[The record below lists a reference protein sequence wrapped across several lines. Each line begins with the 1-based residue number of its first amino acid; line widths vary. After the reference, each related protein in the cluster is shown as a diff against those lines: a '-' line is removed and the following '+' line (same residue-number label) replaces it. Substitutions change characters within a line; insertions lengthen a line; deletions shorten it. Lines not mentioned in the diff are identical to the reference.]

1 MAKTSQEIKEQAEE
15 TLSGVLEL
23 LNGTEKKNNSFFR
36 RVPKWEVTYL
46 ISTIRH
52 LSTTVLNLSGTA
64 ASAERVIV
72 LKDEE
77 IDSLNRE
84 NLDLLL
90 EINHLKTRLG
100 E

>member
-15 TLSGVLEL
+15 TVSGVLEL
-23 LNGTEKKNNSFFR
+23 LESTEKKNDSFFR
-36 RVPKWEVTYL
+36 FVPKWEVTYL

-52 LSTTVLNLSGTA
+52 LSTTVINLSKTA
-64 ASAERVIV
+64 AGQERLIV

-77 IDSLNRE
+77 IASLDRE
-84 NLDLLL
+84 NLSLAL
-90 EINHLKTRLG
+90 EIDQLRIRLG